1 MSDFLNSSNKVL
13 TVSIDTVGNRHFQ
26 LLDIWCKANDK
37 DASQLDGME
46 EQEAV
51 QELVG
56 YALESVN
63 DILEKYT
70 RQNTPTVNCMGLE
83 IKANF
88 SLLSE
93 TMNSVSWGFET
104 DELLEIIVNSVPF
117 LRDTSDLERKFSEI
131 VDCENCKIK
140 ITNPEIEYGEMINDP
155 TIAISFDIPYL
166 EYVRG
171 KGNGRGRKRNPDTV
185 EQKTEEFY
193 FHRSSR
199 HLDDLGKDI
208 SDDIHY
214 RMRNAFDRGLVSS
227 VSEEAAQWVKEHPFE
242 GLNSSQITQI
252 NNLVAQAMPKADY
265 NKLLRQARTACNRLI
280 PSIKKELI
288 LKIKTYKLGELEPL
302 LPFIIIQ
309 DENEP
314 E

>member
-1 MSDFLNSSNKVL
+1 MSDFLNSPNKVL
-13 TVSIDTVGNRHFQ
+13 TVSIDAVGNRHFQ

-83 IKANF
+83 IKVNL

-140 ITNPEIEYGEMINDP
+140 ITNPEIEYGEIINDP

-171 KGNGRGRKRNPDTV
+171 KGNGRGRKRDPDTV

-199 HLDDLGKDI
+199 DLDDLGNDI

-227 VSEEAAQWVKEHPFE
+227 VSEEAAQWVKEHPFDY
-242 GLNSSQITQI
+242 LTSSQISQI
-252 NNLVAQAMPKADY
+252 DKLFSDVFIKRDYIRLTDKAR
-265 NKLLRQARTACNRLI
+265 KACNMLI
-280 PSIKKELI
+280 PSIRKYLSSEL
-288 LKIKTYKLGELEPL
+288 KVYKMGELTPL
-302 LPFIIIQ
+302 IPFIQIQ
-309 DENEP
+309 EE
-314 E
+314 EV

>member
-13 TVSIDTVGNRHFQ
+13 TVSIDTVGNKHFQ

-51 QELVG
+51 QEVVG

-63 DILEKYT
+63 DILEKYI
-70 RQNTPTVNCMGLE
+70 RQTTPTVNCMGLE
-83 IKANF
+83 IKVNF
-88 SLLSE
+88 SLLDE

-140 ITNPEIEYGEMINDP
+140 ITNPEVEYGEMINDP

-185 EQKTEEFY
+185 EQKTKEFY
-193 FHRSSR
+193 YHRSSGN
-199 HLDDLGKDI
+199 LNDIGKTI
-208 SDDIHY
+208 SDDIRF
-214 RMRNAFDRGLVSS
+214 RMRNAFDRDLVSS
-227 VSEEAAQWVKEHPFE
+227 VSEEAAQWVKEHPFDY
-242 GLNSSQITQI
+242 LTSSQISQI
-252 NNLVAQAMPKADY
+252 DKLFSDVFIKRDYVRLVDKAR
-265 NKLLRQARTACNRLI
+265 KACNMLI
-280 PSIKKELI
+280 PSIRKYLSSEL
-288 LKIKTYKLGELEPL
+288 KVYKMGELTPL
-302 LPFIIIQ
+302 IPFIQIQ
-309 DENEP
+309 EE
-314 E
+314 EV

>member
-227 VSEEAAQWVKEHPFE
+227 VSEEAAQWVKEHPFDY
-242 GLNSSQITQI
+242 LTSSQISLIDKLFSDVFIKRDYLRLTD
-252 NNLVAQAMPKADY
+252 KAR
-265 NKLLRQARTACNRLI
+265 KACNMLI
-280 PSIKKELI
+280 PSIRKYLSSEL
-288 LKIKTYKLGELEPL
+288 KVYKMGELTPL
-302 LPFIIIQ
+302 IPFIQIQ
-309 DENEP
+309 EE
-314 E
+314 EL

>member
-13 TVSIDTVGNRHFQ
+13 TVSIDTVGNRYFQ

-63 DILEKYT
+63 NILEKYT

-117 LRDTSDLERKFSEI
+117 LKDTSDLERKFSEI

-140 ITNPEIEYGEMINDP
+140 ITKPELEYYSMVNDP

-214 RMRNAFDRGLVSS
+214 RMRNAFDRDLVSS
-227 VSEEAAQWVKEHPFE
+227 VSEEAAQWVKEHPFDY
-242 GLNSSQITQI
+242 LTSSQISRIDKLFSDVFIKRDYIRLTD
-252 NNLVAQAMPKADY
+252 KAR
-265 NKLLRQARTACNRLI
+265 KACNMLI
-280 PSIKKELI
+280 PSIRKYLSSEL
-288 LKIKTYKLGELEPL
+288 KVYKMGELTPL
-302 LPFIIIQ
+302 IPFIQIQ
-309 DENEP
+309 EE
-314 E
+314 EV